1 MTHTITIAN
10 SKGGVG
16 KTTTAIA
23 IAAGLAEQGRRTLLV
38 DIDAQANCTQ
48 SLRLPPEAADSY
60 SLLHGRHGQP
70 VEVAA
75 NLWAIGS
82 TKDMIAAADEIQ
94 TMKQGTAIATMLQPF
109 RDLYEFI
116 VIDTPPATGLLTM
129 NAILCA
135 DFVLIPLQASYLAAQ
150 GVGQLYE
157 LLQKI
162 DRADA
167 VGIVLTMY
175 DKRKTLHRQIYEA
188 IQRSFGGMVFSST
201 IRNNIAIA
209 EAPATGRLLYDYAP
223 KSNGAADYRA
233 LTAELLQR
241 MAV

>member
-1 MTHTITIAN
+1 MAHIITITN
-10 SKGGVG
+10 NKGGVG

-23 IAAGLAEQGRRTLLV
+23 IAAGLAEHGRRTLLV
-38 DIDAQANCTQ
+38 DLDAQANLTQ
-48 SLRLPPEAADSY
+48 SLRLPKDAPDSY
-60 SLLHGRHGQP
+60 SLLHGGHGQP

-75 NLWAIGS
+75 NLWAVGS
-82 TKDMIAAADEIQ
+82 TKDMVAAESEIQ
-94 TMKQGTAIATMLQPF
+94 ALKKGTAVESMLQPF
-109 RDLYEFI
+109 VGRYDYI

-162 DRADA
+162 GRADA

-175 DKRKTLHRQIYEA
+175 EKRKTLHRQIYEA
-188 IQRSFGGMVFSST
+188 IQRSFGPVVFST
-201 IRNNIAIA
+201 AIRNNIAIA

-223 KSNGAADYRA
+223 KSNGAQDYRA

-241 MAV
+241 IEA